1 MRNLL
6 HQAQIEYGLL
16 HAQILGNPTRALQF
30 DGVALSIL
38 KSDGLHIFKAIGLNC
53 LNQAGR

>member
-6 HQAQIEYGLL
+6 HQAQIEYRLL
-16 HAQILGNPTRALQF
+16 HAQILGNPTRAPIRWR
-30 DGVALSIL
+30 GVAHIE
-38 KSDGLHIFKAIGLNC
+38 SDGLHIFTAIGLNC